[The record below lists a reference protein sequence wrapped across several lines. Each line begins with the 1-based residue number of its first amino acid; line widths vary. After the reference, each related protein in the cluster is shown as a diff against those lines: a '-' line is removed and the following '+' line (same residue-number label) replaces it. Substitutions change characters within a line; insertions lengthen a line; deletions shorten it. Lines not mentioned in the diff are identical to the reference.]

1 MVKAVS
7 FPFPIPSLPEI
18 PIPGLPPIS
27 LPVLP
32 PPFDKLVAFIQ
43 TKEFAELAVDLG
55 LKILVFPGLA
65 FIMLYAI
72 LAVWGER
79 KLHARIHL
87 RIGPYHVGPIFGLFQ
102 LVADGIKLLGKEIIT
117 PERAH
122 KLGYHLAPV
131 LVMAL
136 SMITLAFIP
145 YFPVA
150 PGKYW
155 AIYYT
160 EYNLLVILALMSLR
174 PFIMILAGWASN
186 NKYTT
191 MGAMRAAFQLL
202 AYEVPLM
209 LAMASVVMLAGSF
222 DLAKIV
228 ESQAEMW
235 YIGPCF
241 LGFIVFFVATMA
253 EICRRP
259 LDIITAEQ
267 EIVFGPWT
275 EYTGMEYGLIMMS
288 EYVDVAIAS
297 FLVTM
302 LFLGGWHGPGLHP
315 LAWVL
320 IKMGVVSMF
329 FIVGRSTWPRLRIDQ
344 LLDAGWRKLIPMAL
358 VQVVVVIALIYVLK
372 VISA

>member
-1 MVKAVS
+1 MAVVL
-7 FPFPIPSLPEI
+7 PIPIPSLPEVA
-18 PIPGLPPIS
+18 IPGLPSIPIPS
-27 LPVLP
+27 LP
-32 PPFDKLVAFIQ
+32 PPLDKLVEFAQ
-43 TKEFAELAVDLG
+43 TKEFVELLIDAG
-55 LKILVFPGLA
+55 LKLLVFPGLA
-65 FIMLYAI
+65 FITLYAM

-102 LVADGIKLLGKEIIT
+102 LVADGIKLLGKEIVT

-131 LVMAL
+131 LIMTL
-136 SMITLAFIP
+136 SMVTLAFIP
-145 YFPVA
+145 FFPIA
-150 PGKYW
+150 SGRYW
-155 AIYYT
+155 AVYYT

-174 PFIMILAGWASN
+174 PFILILAGWASN

-191 MGAMRAAFQLL
+191 MGAIRGAFQLL

-209 LAMASVVMLAGSF
+209 LSIASVAILAGSL

-228 ESQAEMW
+228 ESQASVW
-235 YIGPCF
+235 YIVPCF
-241 LGFIVFFVATMA
+241 LGFVVFFASVMA

-259 LDIITAEQ
+259 FDIITAEQ

-320 IKMGVVSMF
+320 IKMGVVSVFLM
-329 FIVGRSTWPRLRIDQ
+329 VGRSTWPRLRIDQ
-344 LLDAGWRKLIPMAL
+344 LLDAGWRKLIPLAL
-358 VQVVVVIALIYVLK
+358 VQVLVAVVLIYIIK
-372 VISA
+372 VVYA

>member
-1 MVKAVS
+1 MYALS
-7 FPFPIPSLPEI
+7 LPIPTPSPLEPL
-18 PIPGLPPIS
+18 IPGLPPLP

-32 PPFDKLVAFIQ
+32 PPLNKLVEFIA
-43 TKEFAELAVDLG
+43 TPDFVKLAVELG
-55 LKILVFPGLA
+55 LKLLLFPGLT
-65 FIMLYAI
+65 FIMLYAM
-72 LAVWGER
+72 LAVWAER

-87 RIGPYHVGPIFGLFQ
+87 RIGPYHVGPILGLFQ

-117 PERAH
+117 PKEAH

-131 LVMAL
+131 LIMVL
-136 SMITLAFIP
+136 SMTFLAFIP
-145 YFPVA
+145 YFPI
-150 PGKYW
+150 GEGRYW
-155 AIYYT
+155 TIYYT
-160 EYNLLVILALMSLR
+160 EYSLLVILALTSLK

-209 LAMASVVMLAGSF
+209 LSAASVVMLAGSF
-222 DLAKIV
+222 DLAKIA
-228 ESQAEMW
+228 EAQAGMW
-235 YIGPCF
+235 YIVPCF

-275 EYTGMEYGLIMMS
+275 EYTGMEYGLIMMA
-288 EYVDVAIAS
+288 EYVDVAVAS

-320 IKMGVVSMF
+320 IKMGVMSVF
-329 FIVGRSTWPRLRIDQ
+329 FMIGRSVWPRLRIDQ
-344 LLDAGWRKLIPMAL
+344 LLDAGWRKLIPISL
-358 VQVVVVIALIYVLK
+358 IQVVIALLLVQALK
-372 VISA
+372 VMPA

>member
-1 MVKAVS
+1 MNL
-7 FPFPIPSLPEI
+7 PISLPTL
-18 PIPGLPPIS
+18 PNIPGLPPIP

-32 PPFDKLVAFIQ
+32 PPFDVLIEFMQ
-43 TKEFAELAVDLG
+43 TSEFMEFAVELS
-55 LKILVFPGLA
+55 LKLLVFPGLA
-65 FIMLYAI
+65 FIMLYAM

-102 LVADGIKLLGKEIIT
+102 LVADGIKLLGKEIVT
-117 PERAH
+117 PERSH
-122 KLGYHLAPV
+122 KFFYHLAPV
-131 LVMAL
+131 LIMSL

-145 YFPVA
+145 FFPVG
-150 PGKYW
+150 PGEYW
-155 AIYYT
+155 TIYYS
-160 EYNLLVILALMSLR
+160 EYSLLIILALFSLR
-174 PFIMILAGWASN
+174 PFIMIMAGWASN
-186 NKYTT
+186 NKYTM

-209 LAMASVVMLAGSF
+209 LSMASVVILAGSF

-228 ESQAEMW
+228 ESQANMW
-235 YIGPCF
+235 FIVPCF
-241 LGFIVFFVATMA
+241 LGFIVFFISTMA

-259 LDIITAEQ
+259 LDIIVAEQ

-297 FLVTM
+297 FLTSI

-315 LAWVL
+315 LVWLL
-320 IKMGVVSMF
+320 IKMGILSMF
-329 FIVGRSTWPRLRIDQ
+329 FMIGRSTWPRLRIDQ
-344 LLDAGWRKLIPMAL
+344 LLDAGWRKLIPLAL
-358 VQVVVVIALIYVLK
+358 VQVFIAIVLVYVLK
-372 VISA
+372 VIVV

>member
-1 MVKAVS
+1 MVL
-7 FPFPIPSLPEI
+7 PIQIPSLPEI
-18 PIPGLPPIS
+18 AIPGLPAIPI
-27 LPVLP
+27 PELP
-32 PPFDKLVAFIQ
+32 PPLDKLVAFAQ
-43 TKEFAELAVDLG
+43 TREFVELLVDLG
-55 LKILVFPGLA
+55 LKLLVFPGLA
-65 FIMLYAI
+65 FIALYAM

-102 LVADGIKLLGKEIIT
+102 LVADGIKLLGKEIVT

-136 SMITLAFIP
+136 SMIVLAFIP
-145 YFPVA
+145 FFPTA

-155 AIYYT
+155 TVYYT
-160 EYNLLVILALMSLR
+160 EYNLLVILALLSLK
-174 PFIMILAGWASN
+174 PFIIILAGWASN

-191 MGAMRAAFQLL
+191 MGAIRGAFQLL

-209 LAMASVVMLAGSF
+209 LSIASVAMLAGSL

-228 ESQAEMW
+228 ESQAGMW
-235 YIGPCF
+235 YIVPCF
-241 LGFIVFFVATMA
+241 LGFLVFFVSSMA

-275 EYTGMEYGLIMMS
+275 EYTGMEYGLVMMS

-329 FIVGRSTWPRLRIDQ
+329 FMIGRSTWPRLRIDQ
-344 LLDAGWRKLIPMAL
+344 LLDAGWRKLIPLAL
-358 VQVVVVIALIYVLK
+358 LQVLAVVALIYIKAVY
-372 VISA
+372 A